1 MEPLLREGPIAPLE
15 PFGLV
20 RSNFDAYYQDSVARG
35 DPVIADVYV
44 MMMRATESRRS
55 VWNSWERWAI
65 ANHCDGYVHIELA
78 FVDSNG
84 HVAAW
89 TVNRHDASKDER
101 ELGRPPRPGER
112 VSGYV
117 HEVYHDMSQSYDSR
131 WWEDYHLS
139 SLTPGERYALY
150 VFCKRQEGKPMDKW
164 GMYIN
169 FMPVLADLWVS
180 KSRPEEDSYF
190 CSQLVASA
198 LKWIRPREFAD
209 VEPRR
214 CTPAALHKM
223 MERNG
228 DFFLTSSIR
237 PVSEAML

>member
-15 PFGLV
+15 SFGAV
-20 RSNFDAYYQDSVARG
+20 RANFEQYYLDSVARG
-35 DPVIADVYV
+35 EPVITDVYV
-44 MMMRATESRRS
+44 MMMRAVESRS
-55 VWNSWERWAI
+55 SAWNSWERWAI
-65 ANHCDGYVHIELA
+65 ATHCDGYVHIELA

-84 HVAAW
+84 QVAAW
-89 TVNRHDASKDER
+89 TVNRHDPTKDER

-117 HEVYHDMSQSYDSR
+117 HQVHHDMSRSYDRR

-139 SLTPGERYALY
+139 SLSPGERYALY
-150 VFCKRQEGKPMDKW
+150 AFCQRQEGKPMDKW

-169 FMPVLADLWVS
+169 FAPVLADWWMGT
-180 KSRPEEDSYF
+180 SRMEEDKYF

-198 LKWIRPREFAD
+198 LKWIRPRQFAG

-214 CTPAALHKM
+214 CTPAALHRI
-223 MERNG
+223 MEHNG
-228 DFFLTSSIR
+228 DFFLTGSIR
-237 PVSEAML
+237 PVTLDAL